1 MDNGRIKLNESQEYA
16 SFPLYEESSNKNIPF
31 KQQALQSIRSATPL
45 SNAFF
50 SDSNQKN
57 LQNAIRYEVWMKTH
71 RQHVIDYQDAL
82 QLQLI
87 MRSIFLQYGK
97 NANTNLTE
105 QIEQLNRIVLNYA
118 VPRIYTNLLQY
129 IQYKKDITTLPEP
142 LEHSVNV
149 SQKGDRTLVTNR
161 FI

>member
-1 MDNGRIKLNESQEYA
+1 
-16 SFPLYEESSNKNIPF
+16 
-31 KQQALQSIRSATPL
+31 
-45 SNAFF
+45 
-50 SDSNQKN
+50 
-57 LQNAIRYEVWMKTH
+57 MKTH